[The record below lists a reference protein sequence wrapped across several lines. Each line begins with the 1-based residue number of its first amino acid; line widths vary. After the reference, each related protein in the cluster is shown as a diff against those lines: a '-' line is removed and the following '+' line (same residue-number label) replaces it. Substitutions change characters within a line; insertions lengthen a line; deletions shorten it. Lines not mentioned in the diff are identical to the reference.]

1 MARVRRK
8 ASARKLNLE
17 IVGIAALSVALLCGI
32 ALAAPG
38 ATGNVGRALAGGLR
52 ELFGGGA
59 ALFPVL
65 VALLGAIVFLEIN
78 VPRMI
83 ASLGSS
89 ALSYFLIIDAALGAS
104 GARGGGI
111 VGAGIWSA
119 LHGLFGTAGAWI
131 VLVVVAAT
139 LTLSLTQ
146 VSLKKLIGLLVGL
159 LARIRL
165 PKIPKISLALPEGHS
180 SLREAFALPKTER
193 PSTGSGHV
201 AFDVTT
207 AEVDE
212 EPAPVIV
219 ATRSIVV
226 APPVVVAPPPAHI
239 AMSAAPVVGDYE
251 SADLVATT
259 RSYRLPDLALF
270 DAPQAQ
276 VVDDSSR
283 AHVLEDTLASFGVGA
298 KVTHIE
304 RGPSITRYELRPER
318 GVKISK
324 IASLADDLA
333 LALAATSVRIEAP
346 IPGKSAVGI
355 EVPNATVSVVAIR
368 EILDAIP
375 NRGTI
380 PPLWMALGKD
390 ITGRPVF
397 GDLGKMPHL
406 LVAGATGSG
415 KSVCL
420 NTIIAS
426 LLVSA
431 TPDQVQMLM
440 IDPKRVELT
449 VYNGIPHL
457 IKEVIVD
464 PRMAAGALFEMTKEM
479 DGRYE
484 RFAKA
489 GVRKIEE
496 YNAKYPDEKL
506 PYVVIVIDELADLML
521 VAPAKVETTIMR
533 LAQLARATGIH
544 LIVATQR
551 PSVDVITGL
560 IKANIPS
567 RISFAVS
574 SQVDS
579 RTILDMNGAERLLGR
594 GDMLYLPIDAPKP
607 VRAQGAFITDHE
619 VNRLVDFWAKQARPE
634 NLLDVEVVPSERRG
648 FRQERR
654 SAVLRGR
661 EVHHRNAVCVD
672 RAIAIAILDRP
683 SARSPGD
690 EATRGVQSRRSA
702 RGHEA
707 AQDFARSARAGSD
720 RVASGQIRRST
731 TRVVLSIA
739 QRVGLLA
746 IAVGAFGLFLV
757 FGYAVDHAPDPGW
770 LMQTEIAWVN
780 VAAPLAWLI
789 TWLGFFPVLLPL
801 AIALAIV
808 AIAVPAWRARLT
820 FAILSLLIAWRGTDA
835 WQHFFA
841 RPRRPDWVIKHELS
855 FSYPSS
861 HATIAIAFYLLLA
874 VFIARSTLPGRAWI
888 ASALAALAVAI
899 MWSRLA
905 LGAHYLSDI
914 AGGFLWGC
922 AIVATLAACW
932 PTNVFEGRTGSSL
945 E

>member
-32 ALAAPG
+32 ALAIPG

-83 ASLGSS
+83 ATLGSS

-104 GARGGGI
+104 GPGGGGI
-111 VGAGIWSA
+111 VGSGIWSV
-119 LHGLFGTAGAWI
+119 LHGLLGTAGAWI
-131 VLVVVAAT
+131 VLVVVTAT

-146 VSLKKLIGLLVGL
+146 VSLKKLIGLLVGI

-165 PKIPKISLALPEGHS
+165 PKIPLALPEGHS
-180 SLREAFALPKTER
+180 SLREAFALPKAAR
-193 PSTGSGHV
+193 PSPGSGHV
-201 AFDVTT
+201 AFDVET
-207 AEVDE
+207 AELE
-212 EPAPVIV
+212 EEEAPVIV
-219 ATRSIVV
+219 APQAPVV
-226 APPVVVAPPPAHI
+226 IAPPVVTAP
-239 AMSAAPVVGDYE
+239 PVVGVYE

-368 EILDAIP
+368 EILDAMP

-426 LLVSA
+426 LLVAA

-457 IKEVIVD
+457 IKEVITD
-464 PRMAAGALFEMTKEM
+464 ARLAAGALFEMTKEM
-479 DGRYE
+479 DARYE

-506 PYVVIVIDELADLML
+506 PFVVIVIDELADLML

-567 RISFAVS
+567 RVAFAVS

-579 RTILDMNGAERLLGR
+579 RVILDMNGAERLLGR

-607 VRAQGAFITDHE
+607 IRAQGAYITGSE

-634 NLLDVEVVPSERRG
+634 NLLDVEVVPVSDEDAQSG
-648 FRQERR
+648 K
-654 SAVLRGR
+654 SADPL
-661 EVHHRNAVCVD
+661 CY
-672 RAIAIAILDRP
+672 
-683 SARSPGD
+683 
-690 EATRGVQSRRSA
+690 
-702 RGHEA
+702 EA
-707 AQDFARSARAGSD
+707 AKFIIETQYASTAQLQSQFSIGHPRAVRVMKQLEEFKVVGPHEGTKPRKILLGLAELEIIADRLGKSSD
-720 RVASGQIRRST
+720 
-731 TRVVLSIA
+731 A
-739 QRVGLLA
+739 QQE
-746 IAVGAFGLFLV
+746 LF
-757 FGYAVDHAPDPGW
+757 
-770 LMQTEIAWVN
+770 
-780 VAAPLAWLI
+780 
-789 TWLGFFPVLLPL
+789 
-801 AIALAIV
+801 
-808 AIAVPAWRARLT
+808 
-820 FAILSLLIAWRGTDA
+820 
-835 WQHFFA
+835 
-841 RPRRPDWVIKHELS
+841 
-855 FSYPSS
+855 
-861 HATIAIAFYLLLA
+861 
-874 VFIARSTLPGRAWI
+874 
-888 ASALAALAVAI
+888 
-899 MWSRLA
+899 
-905 LGAHYLSDI
+905 
-914 AGGFLWGC
+914 
-922 AIVATLAACW
+922 
-932 PTNVFEGRTGSSL
+932 
-945 E
+945 

>member
-65 VALLGAIVFLEIN
+65 IALLGAIVFLEIN

-83 ASLGSS
+83 ATLGSS
-89 ALSYFLIIDAALGAS
+89 ALCYFLIIDAALGSS
-104 GARGGGI
+104 GPRGGGI
-111 VGAGIWSA
+111 LGAAIWSM
-119 LHGLFGTAGAWI
+119 LHRLLGTAGAWI
-131 VLVVVAAT
+131 VLVVVAAM

-146 VSLKKLIGLLVGL
+146 VSLKKVIGLLLGF
-159 LARIRL
+159 LARVRL
-165 PKIPKISLALPEGHS
+165 PKLPKLSLALPEGHT
-180 SLREAFALPKTER
+180 SLREAFALPKGER
-193 PSTGSGHV
+193 AP
-201 AFDVTT
+201 AFDVET
-207 AEVDE
+207 AEIDDE
-212 EPAPVIV
+212 EEDEEEPLVFAPAPVVIAPPAV
-219 ATRSIVV
+219 VPSPAPVV
-226 APPVVVAPPPAHI
+226 AA
-239 AMSAAPVVGDYE
+239 SPVVGDYE
-251 SADLVATT
+251 SADMVATT

-355 EVPNATVSVVAIR
+355 EVPNATVSVVAVR
-368 EILDAIP
+368 EILDAMP

-431 TPDQVQMLM
+431 TPDQVQILM

-457 IKEVIVD
+457 IKEVITD
-464 PRMAAGALFEMTKEM
+464 ARMAAGALFEMTKEM
-479 DGRYE
+479 DARYE

-506 PYVVIVIDELADLML
+506 PFVVIVIDELADLML

-579 RTILDMNGAERLLGR
+579 RVILDMNGAERLLGR

-607 VRAQGAFITDHE
+607 IRAQGAFITGNE

-634 NLLDVEVVPSERRG
+634 NLLDVEVVPVSDDDSQNG
-648 FRQERR
+648 KG
-654 SAVLRGR
+654 ADPL
-661 EVHHRNAVCVD
+661 CY
-672 RAIAIAILDRP
+672 
-683 SARSPGD
+683 
-690 EATRGVQSRRSA
+690 
-702 RGHEA
+702 EA
-707 AQDFARSARAGSD
+707 AKFIIETNYASTAQLQSQFSIGHPRAVRLMKQLEEFKVVGPHEGTKPRKILLGLPELEVIAPRLGKSD
-720 RVASGQIRRST
+720 D
-731 TRVVLSIA
+731 A
-739 QRVGLLA
+739 QQE
-746 IAVGAFGLFLV
+746 LF
-757 FGYAVDHAPDPGW
+757 
-770 LMQTEIAWVN
+770 
-780 VAAPLAWLI
+780 
-789 TWLGFFPVLLPL
+789 
-801 AIALAIV
+801 
-808 AIAVPAWRARLT
+808 
-820 FAILSLLIAWRGTDA
+820 
-835 WQHFFA
+835 
-841 RPRRPDWVIKHELS
+841 
-855 FSYPSS
+855 
-861 HATIAIAFYLLLA
+861 
-874 VFIARSTLPGRAWI
+874 
-888 ASALAALAVAI
+888 
-899 MWSRLA
+899 
-905 LGAHYLSDI
+905 
-914 AGGFLWGC
+914 
-922 AIVATLAACW
+922 
-932 PTNVFEGRTGSSL
+932 
-945 E
+945 